1 MLLPSERPLQRL
13 QDILDNIERIER
25 FTAGKDFETF
35 ARDEQALYAS
45 LYALLVV
52 SEAARKL
59 GGQAE
64 TLVPG
69 QPWADI
75 CSIGNVLRHEYDGVD
90 PEAIWRVISTGDLA
104 SLKGAVGEAL
114 RRPGAE
120 KEPR

>member
-1 MLLPSERPLQRL
+1 MPSERPLQRL

-25 FTAGKDFETF
+25 FTADKDFDHF

-45 LYALLVV
+45 LYALLVI

-59 GGQAE
+59 GNQAE

-75 CSIGNVLRHEYDGVD
+75 RSIGNVLRHYYDGVD

-104 SLKGAVGEAL
+104 SLKKAVGAAVARTQQED
-114 RRPGAE
+114 
-120 KEPR
+120 K